1 MFWIMSGFI
10 LYVSSTFVMG
20 VMVLFL
26 AGWGY
31 GHRRSSLVTKEILE
45 GEVVDLREAKRSL
58 EEDKVA
64 LQGELSRMEGLNE
77 SLVERLKGS
86 EEEKRERE
94 RLLLVQFENLSNS
107 LLDAKSEKFTKQN
120 MVQLEGLLA
129 PLGVKIKEFQGQLL
143 DSYRASVADRVG
155 LKQEFERVHALYDRI
170 HKESV
175 QLSKAILG
183 DNKVQGSWGE
193 VHALQILEGAGLRK
207 NEQYFVQQ
215 VFKKEDGKRLI
226 PDIIIKL
233 PGDRNIVMDVK
244 VSLVDYLRFFNT
256 DDKAER
262 KVHLRKHIK
271 SIRNHIT
278 SLGGKRYT
286 QIHGLAGLDFV
297 LLLLPV
303 EPAFSLALQEEP
315 SLFQEAYE
323 KNIVL
328 VSPAT
333 LRATLTIIEQLWRAE
348 YRNKHA
354 LALAEESGALYD
366 KFVSFWKDLQRVGQ
380 QLKGS
385 QSAYDAAVKKLVGGR
400 GNLVRRVE
408 RLREMGAKAHKRLD
422 IAAIESMSDSL
433 GMEGSSAE

>member
-1 MFWIMSGFI
+1 MSSFV
-10 LYVSSTFVMG
+10 LYVATTSIVG
-20 VMVLFL
+20 VVLMVLL
-26 AGWGY
+26 GWEY
-31 GHRRSSLVTKEILE
+31 GRRRSAEATKEILE
-45 GEVVDLREAKRSL
+45 AEVVALRETKRIL
-58 EEDKVA
+58 EEDNVT
-64 LQGELSRMEGLNE
+64 LQGRYFKAEGLNE
-77 SLVERLKGS
+77 SLMERLKRD
-86 EEEKRERE
+86 EEETQERE
-94 RLLLVQFENLSNS
+94 RLLLTQFENLSNS
-107 LLDAKSEKFTKQN
+107 LLEAKSEKFTKQN
-120 MVQLEGLLA
+120 KVQIESMLA
-129 PLGVKIKEFQGQLL
+129 PFGEKIKDFQRQLL
-143 DSYRASVADRVG
+143 DSYKSSVADRAG
-155 LKQEFERVHALYDRI
+155 LKHEFERVHALYDRI
-170 HKESV
+170 HRESV

-183 DNKVQGSWGE
+183 DNKIQGSWGE

-215 VFKKEDGKRLI
+215 VFKSHEGKRLI
-226 PDIIIKL
+226 PDIVIKL

-262 KVHLRKHIK
+262 KMHLRNHIK
-271 SIRNHIT
+271 SIRKHIA
-278 SLGGKRYT
+278 SLSGKCYT
-286 QIHGLAGLDFV
+286 QLHGLAGLDFV

-366 KFVSFWKDLQRVGQ
+366 KFVGFWKDLQKVGQ
-380 QLKGS
+380 KLKGS
-385 QSAYDAAVKKLVGGR
+385 QSAYDEAVKKLIGGR
-400 GNLVRRVE
+400 GNLVKRVE
-408 RLREMGAKAHKRLD
+408 RLREMGAKTHKRLD
-422 IAAIESMSDSL
+422 IAAIEEIKGRL
-433 GMEGSSAE
+433 EVGTKSA